1 MSFAGQLYETAGR
14 LAKYA
19 QSSAAALEEERLQ
32 IEMRKRE
39 VEAQLDAANFAHK
52 RLANFVPIRGGDF
65 QCPRCWIDHGTAS
78 NLQTT
83 AKNRS
88 STENF
93 RCGTRHFESSLPQGP
108 VSGRALMRKSLIV
121 NLSLAAALSL
131 GSTSGLA
138 ANISLAPLD
147 GDPAHAIVVVEGRL
161 ESGDEIQLRTQV
173 GRLTKAIVAFDSDGG
188 NLLAGIAIGKTIRL
202 KSFAT
207 AVLDEQRCVSACAIA
222 WLGGTPRF
230 MGRTA
235 HVGFHAAYI
244 EEAGRASESGV
255 GNALVGSYLTQIGLS
270 EIAVVYITQAPPTEL
285 TLLTLPDAEKIG
297 IEVLP
302 FEEQTPATKPAP
314 AVTSR
319 EASNEEISG
328 RARLFVKEIN
338 SRFSRTNVAE
348 WFGPLYADE
357 VNFNGKLISRGEVV
371 TQHRRFAERWPERSY
386 IIQDKSMN
394 AVCGERAGLAQSV
407 PQPPVEC
414 IVTVTVEWAHRSLAR
429 NAATSGLGSVT
440 YVLRASGNT
449 FVIKGEQGT
458 VIKGEHGTVLQRG
471 K

>member
-19 QSSAAALEEERLQ
+19 KSSAAALEEECLQ
-32 IEMRKRE
+32 IERRKRE
-39 VEAQLDAANFAHK
+39 VEAQLDAANFAHR
-52 RLANFVPIRGGDF
+52 RLANFVPIRGADF
-65 QCPRCWIDHGTAS
+65 QCPRCWIDHGTTS

-93 RCGTRHFESSLPQGP
+93 RCGTRHFESSLRQGP

-121 NLSLAAALSL
+121 NMSLAAALSL

-161 ESGDEIQLRTQV
+161 ESGDEIQFRTQV

-188 NLLAGIAIGKTIRL
+188 NLLAGIAIGKTIRV
-202 KSFAT
+202 KSLAT
-207 AVLDEQRCVSACAIA
+207 AVLDEQRCLSACAIA
-222 WLGGTPRF
+222 WLGGLPRL

-235 HVGFHAAYI
+235 RVGFHAAYNK
-244 EEAGRASESGV
+244 EAGRASESGV
-255 GNALVGSYLTQIGLS
+255 GNALVGSYLNQIGLS
-270 EIAVVYITQAPPTEL
+270 EIAVVYITQAAPTEL

-302 FEEQTPATKPAP
+302 FEETPATKPVP
-314 AVTSR
+314 PVTSR

-348 WFGPLYADE
+348 WLGPLYADE

-371 TQHRRFAERWPERSY
+371 TLHRRFAERWPERSY
-386 IIQDKSMN
+386 IVQDKSMN
-394 AVCGERAGLAQSV
+394 AACGERAGLAQSV
-407 PQPPVEC
+407 PQLPVEC
-414 IVTVTVEWAHRSLAR
+414 IVTVTVEWAHRSLAH
-429 NAATSGLGSVT
+429 NAATSGLGSIT

-458 VIKGEHGTVLQRG
+458 VLQRG

>member
-19 QSSAAALEEERLQ
+19 KSSAAALEEECLQ
-32 IEMRKRE
+32 IERRKRE

-52 RLANFVPIRGGDF
+52 RLANFVPIRGADF
-65 QCPRCWIDHGTAS
+65 QCPRCWIDHGTTS

-93 RCGTRHFESSLPQGP
+93 RCGTRHFESSLRQGP

-121 NLSLAAALSL
+121 NMSLAAALSL

-161 ESGDEIQLRTQV
+161 ESGDEIQFRTQV

-188 NLLAGIAIGKTIRL
+188 NLLAGIAIGKTIRV
-202 KSFAT
+202 KSLAT
-207 AVLDEQRCVSACAIA
+207 AVLDEQRCLSACAIA
-222 WLGGTPRF
+222 WLGGLPRL

-235 HVGFHAAYI
+235 HVGFHAAYNK
-244 EEAGRASESGV
+244 EAGRASESGV
-255 GNALVGSYLTQIGLS
+255 GNALVGSYLNQIGLS
-270 EIAVVYITQAPPTEL
+270 EIAVVYITQAAPTEL

-302 FEEQTPATKPAP
+302 FEETPATKPVP
-314 AVTSR
+314 PVTSR

-348 WFGPLYADE
+348 WLGPLYADE

-371 TQHRRFAERWPERSY
+371 TLHRRFAERWPERSY
-386 IIQDKSMN
+386 IVQDKSMN
-394 AVCGERAGLAQSV
+394 AACGERAGLAQSV
-407 PQPPVEC
+407 PQLPVEC
-414 IVTVTVEWAHRSLAR
+414 IVTVTVEWAHRSLAH
-429 NAATSGLGSVT
+429 NAATSGLGSIT

-458 VIKGEHGTVLQRG
+458 VLQRG